1 MYGLYS
7 NIVPTKYNSIT
18 TTEYIPQEYIEYIP
32 VKKTRYITIPVS
44 STNYSFDSLIRPS
57 VKMLQPKV
65 IKNEMPPQFRT
76 VTLNPRLSNSI
87 LPPIGP
93 QGGQNTFENTFQN
106 TNTFENFNDTFQNV
120 NTFQNTNTFENFND
134 NTFQNVN
141 TFQNTNTF
149 ENFND
154 TFQNVN
160 TFQNT
165 NTFQPDYLGN
175 INLSELSYTDP
186 LISLSQNNFNI

>member
-1 MYGLYS
+1 MYGLHS
-7 NIVPTKYNSIT
+7 NIIPTKYNSIT

-106 TNTFENFNDTFQNV
+106 TNTFENFND
-120 NTFQNTNTFENFND
+120 